1 MHDALIR
8 AACTA
13 DAVFVEVRTAAKR
26 LAEAMERAH
35 GGRWR
40 IQVDHEHQFATVA
53 RLRDRGPVK
62 PKPEIAR

>member
-1 MHDALIR
+1 M
-8 AACTA
+8 
-13 DAVFVEVRTAAKR
+13 
-26 LAEAMERAH
+26 AEAMERAH